1 MPFAPVILMEDADKC
16 FTATYRKGVHAATF
30 MTITFDCTDYMKET
44 MPAAVHVDGTAR
56 PQLITKDIN
65 ASYYKIVKEY
75 KKLTGIPGIINTS
88 FNMHEEPI
96 VESPD
101 DVVRSF
107 LEGNLDYLVAG
118 RYLISFSE
126 RCQRFPAKTVDL
138 ARTVAWA

>member
-16 FTATYRKGVHAATF
+16 FTAVYRKGMHAATF
-30 MTITFDCTDYMKET
+30 MTITFDFTDYMKKT

-65 ASYYKIVKEY
+65 ASYYRIVKAY

-107 LEGNLDYLVAG
+107 LEGNLDYLAAG
-118 RYLISFSE
+118 RFLVALSE
-126 RCQRFPAKTVDL
+126 GRKRSPKRAVDL
-138 ARTVAWA
+138 ARSVAWA